1 MSLSVSFRHSARAE
15 LIEAA
20 AWYESERQNLG
31 VEFIA
36 EIERC
41 VAAAAERPMT
51 YTAVY
56 KDVRRVVA
64 KRFPFS
70 VYFRAEANRIVVFGR
85 FPWQPGPR
93 DLATPHLVNNEGRSF
108 RRLAENVSFG
118 TPGEK
123 LTSPPLHALGAM
135 TIIGSTHRYSHS
147 SYRCGLRYA
156 A

>member
-15 LIEAA
+15 FIEAA

-41 VAAAAERPMT
+41 AAAAAERPMT
-51 YTAVY
+51 YSAVY

-70 VYFRAEANRIVVFGR
+70 VYFRAESTPYRRFGR

-93 DLATPHLVNNEGRSF
+93 DLAAPDLTCRSWSAGPAEVLTIRTAAVGIFSHRHVRTAPHIAHLRLQP
-108 RRLAENVSFG
+108 RR
-118 TPGEK
+118 
-123 LTSPPLHALGAM
+123 
-135 TIIGSTHRYSHS
+135 
-147 SYRCGLRYA
+147 GLLEEIVVDEPYFL
-156 A
+156 

>member
-15 LIEAA
+15 FIEAA

-51 YTAVY
+51 YLAGY
-56 KDVRRVVA
+56 KDVRGVVT

-70 VYFRAEANRIVVFGR
+70 GINRSPRWSCSCSEVIPAFGKTNDAAGHGNSPKSDTRA
-85 FPWQPGPR
+85 
-93 DLATPHLVNNEGRSF
+93 
-108 RRLAENVSFG
+108 
-118 TPGEK
+118 
-123 LTSPPLHALGAM
+123 
-135 TIIGSTHRYSHS
+135 ST
-147 SYRCGLRYA
+147 
-156 A
+156 

>member
-15 LIEAA
+15 FIEAA

-56 KDVRRVVA
+56 KDVRRVVTND
-64 KRFPFS
+64 S
-70 VYFRAEANRIVVFGR
+70 
-85 FPWQPGPR
+85 
-93 DLATPHLVNNEGRSF
+93 
-108 RRLAENVSFG
+108 RLACTSARKLTVSSFWPFFMAAG
-118 TPGEK
+118 TPRF
-123 LTSPPLHALGAM
+123 
-135 TIIGSTHRYSHS
+135 GST
-147 SYRCGLRYA
+147 GLSERRR
-156 A
+156 